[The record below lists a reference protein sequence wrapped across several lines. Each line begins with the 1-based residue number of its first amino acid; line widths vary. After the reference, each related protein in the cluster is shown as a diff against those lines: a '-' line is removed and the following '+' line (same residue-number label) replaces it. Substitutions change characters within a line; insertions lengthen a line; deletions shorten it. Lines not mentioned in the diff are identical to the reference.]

1 MAAYT
6 FKKFTWHTAI
16 CLAVWIVVD
25 RFSPEG
31 RLYAGFMTAFLGSC
45 YLLAGWLS
53 YLKSKGTD
61 VLGRLR
67 RRPPPQVPYFH
78 RRDKAQKPQV
88 WLWGNEHPFDDD
100 LAETTQDEVSNIPPN
115 KRRELDAMAFALVG
129 LVLLALS
136 ML

>member
-61 VLGRLR
+61 VLAGSGAGRHHRYPISTAGIRHRNHRFGSGATNILLTMTWQ
-67 RRPPPQVPYFH
+67 RPQ
-78 RRDKAQKPQV
+78 RMK
-88 WLWGNEHPFDDD
+88 
-100 LAETTQDEVSNIPPN
+100 
-115 KRRELDAMAFALVG
+115 
-129 LVLLALS
+129 
-136 ML
+136 